1 LKPKPKLADV
11 GEDKAINTLIEV
23 LGDSFNG
30 GLLDKLDDAAALH
43 LEGVTIIKVDGT
55 SERASKYPW
64 MGLDDLTYRVLAGSA
79 LDIIA
84 KGGRPRYTL
93 ISLGMPKERTL
104 EDIRLMGMGIREFAQ
119 RYGVRV
125 LGGDFNASEEP
136 LGVWIDVTMLGE
148 ARKLI
153 RMRGAQAGDKVYVT
167 SCLGRSAIPALMHY
181 LSIKGEIP
189 SSVKEWLRRPEVPLS
204 FLRYVDEV
212 KATTDISDGLRSVS
226 RFLKLNSL
234 SLTLSEELP
243 ICSDVVEFAEETGI
257 EVEDVLR
264 FMGEEYAIIYV
275 CNRGSGCGN
284 GFLLGQLTEGSA
296 GKVLLNG
303 KELLGGWDNFRG
315 FTLNSTE

>member
-1 LKPKPKLADV
+1 MKRELKLADV
-11 GEDKAINTLIEV
+11 GEDKAISTLIET
-23 LGDSFNG
+23 LGDSFDG
-30 GLLDKLDDAAALH
+30 GLLDKLDDAAALR
-43 LEGVTIIKVDGT
+43 LEGITIIKVDGT

-79 LDIIA
+79 LDIVA

-93 ISLGMPKERTL
+93 ISLGVPKERTL
-104 EDIRLMGMGIREFAQ
+104 EDVRLIGTGIREFAQ
-119 RYGVRV
+119 RYGVKV

-148 ARKLI
+148 ARKPI

-181 LSIKGEIP
+181 LSMEGKIP
-189 SSVKEWLRRPEVPLS
+189 NNVKEWLRRPEIPLS
-204 FLRYVDEV
+204 FLQHVEEV
-212 KATTDISDGLRSVS
+212 KAATDVSDGLRSVS

-257 EVEDVLR
+257 EVENVLR

-275 CNRGSGCGN
+275 CSRGNECGD
-284 GFLLGQLTEGSA
+284 GLLLGHLTDGSV
-296 GKVLLNG
+296 GKVLLKG

-315 FTLNSTE
+315 FTSN